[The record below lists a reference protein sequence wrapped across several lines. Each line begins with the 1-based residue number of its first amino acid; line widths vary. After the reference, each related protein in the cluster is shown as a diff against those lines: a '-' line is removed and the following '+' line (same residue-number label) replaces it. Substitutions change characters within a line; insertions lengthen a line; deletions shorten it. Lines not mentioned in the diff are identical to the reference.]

1 MPTIGYTPTKWLAA
15 RDVPAKVVEAVLAEL
30 KSIHAGESLNVLKL
44 AAEDHPGA
52 RIRLAGILRK
62 HGAKPAWDEA
72 PASRKVAPPSK
83 KQEEPAASKAPT
95 SKAAASKKAA
105 SSKKPASSTKPKA
118 PPATSKK
125 PKPEQKPTTEKK
137 PKPEKKPAAKRG
149 ATKKSSTGSALK
161 DRKAELKAANA
172 KLRNELAE
180 HRVSCPP
187 ERANAVR
194 DAAAAL
200 AAAKT
205 AAAFSPALAI
215 AKGQLKAALDNVVGY
230 KAARKAIAEAEKSP
244 TVTDAKAA
252 LERARTEA
260 RGEAMD
266 VLQQVADSPEVR
278 LAEAAL
284 KVARRPDEVL
294 AAVETLS
301 KAKAMCAL
309 RAAAIK
315 DNHAGKIADLQR
327 TIAQLSGA
335 EPTAG
340 LPATAESILASIA
353 ASAASGPPTT
363 LSTGSSRRAS

>member
-62 HGAKPAWDEA
+62 HGAKPAWDDA

-83 KQEEPAASKAPT
+83 QQDKPAA

-105 SSKKPASSTKPKA
+105 SSTRPAPSTKPASSKKPKA
-118 PPATSKK
+118 EKPKATSA
-125 PKPEQKPTTEKK
+125 TSKK

-149 ATKKSSTGSALK
+149 ATKKSSAGSALK

-172 KLRNELAE
+172 KLRDELAE

-244 TVTDAKAA
+244 TVTEAKAA

-260 RGEAMD
+260 RGEAMG
-266 VLQQVADSPEVR
+266 VLQQAADSPEVR

-284 KVARRPDEVL
+284 RVARRPDEVL

-327 TIAQLSGA
+327 TIAQLSSA
-335 EPTAG
+335 EPNAG

-353 ASAASGPPTT
+353 AVASAASGPPTT